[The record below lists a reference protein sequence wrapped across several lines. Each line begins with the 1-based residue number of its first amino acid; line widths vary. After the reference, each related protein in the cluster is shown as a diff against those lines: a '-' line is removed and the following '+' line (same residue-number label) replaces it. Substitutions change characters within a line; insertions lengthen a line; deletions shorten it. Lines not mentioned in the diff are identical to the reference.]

1 MTRLNNYKKEI
12 RITDRLCRDHSC
24 ISYDDIKTLSN
35 WLNGLIDIKYNSI
48 NESIQRWNSTQNS
61 QTNNNIKIN
70 NTSNLVIL

>member
-35 WLNGLIDIKYNSI
+35 WLNGLIDIK
-48 NESIQRWNSTQNS
+48 
-61 QTNNNIKIN
+61 
-70 NTSNLVIL
+70 